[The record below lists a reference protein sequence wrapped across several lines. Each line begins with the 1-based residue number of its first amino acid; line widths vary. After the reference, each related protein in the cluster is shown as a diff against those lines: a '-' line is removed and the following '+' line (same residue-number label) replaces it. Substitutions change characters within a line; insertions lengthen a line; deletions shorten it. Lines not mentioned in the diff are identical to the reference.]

1 MNNRKTLIGIL
12 AAALVVP
19 ATIVAAIALSDGLP
33 DEPIPARP
41 EGPCDIYAAGGT
53 PCAAAHSTTRA
64 LYASYDGPLYQVMR
78 QSDRK
83 TLDIGVVPSSP
94 GEQGGYADAAAQ
106 DEFCK
111 NTTCWI
117 TVIYDQSEF
126 KNHLYQAPRGAFVGA
141 ALGGFNTMPIAD
153 MAPVTVMGHKVYGVF
168 IVPGM
173 GMRQNDPRGTAVD
186 DQAQGQYWVINGH
199 HFNSGCCFNYG
210 NVEIDSRDD
219 GDGTMESTYYG
230 SQTLWYHGTGPGP
243 WIMTDQENNL
253 VGCVNPD
260 PRDKFCKDLPS
271 ITWRFVTAT
280 ADGEPHHWRSMGG
293 NAQGGE
299 LVTMFDG
306 PRIKNER
313 SSYDPMRKQGAIVIG
328 NGGDNNNYSS
338 GTFYEGAMTVADAF
352 PSEETNQAIQAN
364 VVAAGYDVQRLAVG
378 ASDKTDEPNGLQ
390 TFSPGSAGNSTVTF
404 VNTTK
409 DTIRDLRIALE
420 LPKGWKANVTGSGEE
435 YRDVNYDVLPGQKV
449 IANFT
454 VISGKSTFNGDM
466 TATARWTASNG
477 RKWKET
483 AVQKIRNVAPV
494 RINEFRVGDGDNRT
508 NSFIELFN
516 AGDKVADISGWEI
529 IQHAATLPYFST
541 IKIPE
546 GTRLAPK
553 GFYLLGLSTSGLAV
567 NASKGDKVL
576 YVRDVTGMKAGDVIT
591 VGTGNDA
598 ERHRIAA
605 VVKHEPETEDTG
617 DFRRNY
623 GRVMNPLGTPTT
635 VWQPLPDG
643 PVITIPPGSTS
654 VPVDNTI
661 GFKAGAKIAI
671 GYGAQ
676 YPAPVAGLEKYEV
689 MTVTHVGKPGTQA
702 YLAYEAK
709 PGDTNIKVSSVENIT
724 PGDVIRLDIDSKGHG
739 IEYVKVKSVGTAS
752 EKNPIDGPMK
762 LEEAGTGLDLE
773 EPLKFAHSANLP
785 FSNNGTGI
793 SFTPA
798 TEYPHSSNEPVLAL
812 AFEIHLEEP
821 LANDHPIDEAIMNPE
836 VTCAGYVGDT
846 PADQIF
852 GGPALGKMGNMTLYD
867 ADGNV
872 ADCLNWGTVVNPMLA
887 EGFQGQS
894 GWEEYGNFIHLKV
907 ENDNRGWMRNP
918 NAPDMADPNLSA
930 GRYPDGSDSDDNM
943 NDFHCQLSVNLYE
956 DAKAGTQTIVLTETK
971 DLRIGHIL
979 YIGSGEDREAVKV
992 ALIGEPRIITDRVQF
1007 RTWVRDIKTPVIDIT
1022 LTECLENDHK
1032 AGASVTDNLPTP
1044 GYANKFQL

>member
-1 MNNRKTLIGIL
+1 MKTKRIFIIVL
-12 AAALVVP
+12 ALAVIAPL
-19 ATIVAAIALSDGLP
+19 TIVAAIALSGAA
-33 DEPIPARP
+33 EPTPERP

-94 GEQGGYADAAAQ
+94 GDPGGYADAEAQ
-106 DEFCK
+106 DEFCR

-117 TVIYDQSEF
+117 SVIYDQSEF

-141 ALGGFNTMPIAD
+141 ALGGFDTMPIAD

-173 GMRQNDPRGTAVD
+173 GMRQNDTRGTAVD

-260 PRDKFCKDLPS
+260 PRDKYCKDLPS

-293 NAQGGE
+293 NAQEGE

-306 PRIKNER
+306 PRIQNER

-338 GTFYEGAMTVADAF
+338 GTFYEGAMTVANTF

-378 ASDKTDEPNGLQ
+378 ASDKTATPNNLQ
-390 TFSPGSAGNSTVTF
+390 TFTPGAVKNSTVTF

-409 DTIRDLRIALE
+409 DTICDLRLALD
-420 LPKGWKANVTGSGEE
+420 LPKGWKSSVLEDGEPVKK
-435 YRDVNYDVLPGQKV
+435 VNYDVLPGQTV
-449 IANFT
+449 VANFA
-454 VISGKSTFNGDM
+454 VVSGKDLFNGDM
-466 TATARWTASNG
+466 VATAEWTAADG
-477 RKWKET
+477 KKKDET
-483 AVQKIRNVAPV
+483 AVQKIRNVEPV
-494 RINEFRVGDGDNRT
+494 RINEFRVSDGDNRT

-516 AGDKVADISGWEI
+516 NGDQEADISGWKI

-541 IKIPE
+541 IDI
-546 GTRLAPK
+546 PK
-553 GFYLLGLSTSGLAV
+553 GTKLGPKDFYLLGLSTSGLAV
-567 NASKGDKVL
+567 DASAGDKVL
-576 YVRDVTGMKAGDVIT
+576 YVRDVTGIKEGDLIT
-591 VGTGNDA
+591 IGTGKNA
-598 ERHRIAA
+598 EQKKVAA
-605 VVKHEPETEDTG
+605 VVKHEPAAEDAG
-617 DFRRNY
+617 NFRRNY

-635 VWQPLPDG
+635 LWQPLPDG

-654 VPVDNTI
+654 VPVDNVI
-661 GFKAGAKIAI
+661 GFKEGAKIAI
-671 GYGAQ
+671 GYGAK
-676 YPAPVAGLEKYEV
+676 YPAPVAEFEKYEV
-689 MTVTHVGKPGTQA
+689 LTVTHVGKPGTQA

-724 PGDVIRLDIDSKGHG
+724 PGDVIRLDIDSEGHG
-739 IEYVKVKSVGTAS
+739 IEYVKVKKVGTAS

-773 EPLKFAHSANLP
+773 EPIKFHHSANLP
-785 FSNNGTGI
+785 FSCNGTGI
-793 SFTPA
+793 SFTPE
-798 TEYPHSSNEPVLAL
+798 TKYPHSSNEPVLAL

-821 LANDHPIDEAIMNPE
+821 IAKDHPIDDVIMNPG
-836 VTCAGYVGDT
+836 VKTAGYCGEV
-846 PADQIF
+846 PADQLF

-872 ADCLNWGTVVNPMLA
+872 VDCLNWGTVVNPMLA

-943 NDFHCQLSVNLYE
+943 EDFRFQLSENLYE
-956 DAKAGTQTIVLTETK
+956 EAKAGTQTIVLTDTD

-979 YIGSGEDREAVKV
+979 YIGSGENREEVKV
-992 ALIGEPRIITDRVQF
+992 ALISEPRMIVDKVKFFNWTRE
-1007 RTWVRDIKTPVIDIT
+1007 IKTPVLDIT
-1022 LTECLENDHK
+1022 LTECLKNDHK

-1044 GYANKFQL
+1044 GYANKFE